1 MREQLAVVGN
11 PLALELVIMVN
22 VPIYMDNMATT
33 PVDPRVLEAILP
45 YFGPHFGNASSK
57 THVFGLTAADADG
70 QAREKV
76 AELIGARA
84 REIVFTAGAT
94 EANNLALK
102 GVADMAGAGAHIITS
117 SIEHKAVLDCCRT
130 LEGRGVEVTYLPV
143 AANGQIDLDDLA
155 AAITDQTVLISLMA
169 ANNEIGV
176 LQPLADIGR
185 LAKERGVLW
194 HCDAAQAVGK
204 VPLDVEALGIDL
216 LSVSGHKLYAPK
228 GVGFLY
234 VRSRNPRVRLQ
245 AQIEGGGQENGL
257 RAGTLNVPGI
267 VGLGR
272 ACELAQ
278 QEMVT
283 EAAYLLQM
291 RQRLIEGLDTR
302 LGALSVNGDLDSRLP
317 GNLNV
322 SFPGIDGADL
332 LLGLRDIALS
342 SGAACSSKAETS
354 SHVLKAI
361 GLNDDLARASL
372 RFGLGRFNTMEEV
385 EFAIDRV
392 AAEIE
397 RLNSNFTTAVKTR
410 ELTAD

>member
-11 PLALELVIMVN
+11 PLALELGIMLN

-45 YFGPHFGNASSK
+45 YFGPHFGNPSSK
-57 THVFGLTAADADG
+57 THVFGLTAADAGG

-117 SIEHKAVLDCCRT
+117 AIEHKAVLDCCRT
-130 LEGRGVEVTYLPV
+130 LEARGVEVTYLPV
-143 AANGQIDLDDLA
+143 AANGQIDLDDLS
-155 AAITDQTVLISLMA
+155 AAITDRTVLISLMA

-185 LAKERGVLW
+185 LAKARGVLW

-278 QEMVT
+278 EVLVT
-283 EAAYLLQM
+283 EAAHLLQM

-302 LGALSVNGDLDSRLP
+302 IGALSVNGDLDSRLP

-342 SGAACSSKAETS
+342 SGAACSSKEEAP
-354 SHVLKAI
+354 SHVLRAI
-361 GLNDDLARASL
+361 GLSDDLARASL

-392 AAEIE
+392 AVEIE
-397 RLNSNFTTAVKTR
+397 RLDSAFTTAVKAR
-410 ELTAD
+410 ELTAH

>member
-11 PLALELVIMVN
+11 PLALELGIMLN

-45 YFGPHFGNASSK
+45 YFGPHFGNPSSK
-57 THVFGLTAADADG
+57 THVFGLTAADAGG

-117 SIEHKAVLDCCRT
+117 AIEHKAVLDCCRT
-130 LEGRGVEVTYLPV
+130 LEARGVEVTYLPV
-143 AANGQIDLDDLA
+143 AANGQIDLDDLS
-155 AAITDQTVLISLMA
+155 AAITDRTVLISLMA

-185 LAKERGVLW
+185 LAKARGVLW

-278 QEMVT
+278 EVLVT
-283 EAAYLLQM
+283 EAAHLLQM

-302 LGALSVNGDLDSRLP
+302 IGALSVNGDLDSRLP

-342 SGAACSSKAETS
+342 SGAACSSKEDTP
-354 SHVLKAI
+354 SHVLRAI

-372 RFGLGRFNTMEEV
+372 RFGLGRFNSMEEV

-397 RLNSNFTTAVKTR
+397 RLDSNLTTAVKAR
-410 ELTAD
+410 ELTAH